1 MVIVGLNTSIPLEV
15 GLNAL
20 REALEKKLRKP
31 FQWRNIENSRVYV
44 LKKYSQ
50 FCNETRRKILRM
62 GLGLICPII
71 RLDFLRPY
79 FKLLAGQHL
88 QPLIL
93 FRWTDDTFFIWNYG
107 TESLKKS
114 LWELELNSFG
124 EFIKFTHEHNSL
136 NSQYF
141 SSVSHSKLYFA
152 VLIDYLLYLIIY
164 YISFIITT
172 KENTKMAAKYLQNKM
187 FLNNPLKSTWT
198 IRFIYNICMRK
209 NWGNWCMRKRKE
221 TVFAA
226 MCKLVVRD

>member
-62 GLGLICPII
+62 GLGLICPTI

-107 TESLKKS
+107 SESLEKS

-141 SSVSHSKLYFA
+141 SSVSHYKLYFA

-164 YISFIITT
+164 YVSFIIYIHY
-172 KENTKMAAKYLQNKM
+172 NYQRKYQNGCE
-187 FLNNPLKSTWT
+187 
-198 IRFIYNICMRK
+198 I
-209 NWGNWCMRKRKE
+209 
-221 TVFAA
+221 FAE
-226 MCKLVVRD
+226 